1 MNMPEEELMAQ
12 AKELGAPFELLKE
25 IHKTGKL
32 PVVNFAAGGVATPA
46 DAALMMQLGADGV
59 FVGSGIFK
67 ASNPEIVAKAIVKA
81 TTHYKDPQIIV
92 LKNYWHLEGGNMRI
106 GVLAAQGAFAE
117 HIATL
122 DKLQVAAIPVRLL
135 QELKELDG
143 LIIPGGESTSIS
155 HLMLAYNL
163 MSEIRTL
170 AESGFP
176 IFGTCAGMILLA
188 RNISDADGITPL
200 GVMDL
205 TVRRNAFGRQVDSF
219 ETELK
224 IPALG
229 EKPFPGIFIRAP
241 LIEQAGSEVEILAT
255 LADGNIVAVRQGN
268 LLAAA
273 FHPELTGDSRFH
285 RYFLDIVT
293 DRQ

>member
-1 MNMPEEELMAQ
+1 
-12 AKELGAPFELLKE
+12 
-25 IHKTGKL
+25 
-32 PVVNFAAGGVATPA
+32 
-46 DAALMMQLGADGV
+46 
-59 FVGSGIFK
+59 
-67 ASNPEIVAKAIVKA
+67 
-81 TTHYKDPQIIV
+81 
-92 LKNYWHLEGGNMRI
+92 MRI